1 MLEIKEKY
9 EVDMANM
16 ELKRF
21 QLERQS
27 LKRKLKL
34 KANVDKSQFLSVNN
48 ISEIK
53 QIFDGITAIQLRIR
67 DSKSKIN
74 EL

>member
-27 LKRKLKL
+27 IKRKLKL

-67 DSKSKIN
+67 DSKSKIT

>member
-1 MLEIKEKY
+1 MLQIKEKY

-21 QLERQS
+21 QLQRQS

>member
-67 DSKSKIN
+67 DSKSKIT

>member
-1 MLEIKEKY
+1 MLQIKEKY

-21 QLERQS
+21 QLQRQS

-67 DSKSKIN
+67 DSKSKIT

>member
-21 QLERQS
+21 QLQRQS

-67 DSKSKIN
+67 DSKSKIT
-74 EL
+74 

>member
-1 MLEIKEKY
+1 MLQIKEKY

-21 QLERQS
+21 QLQRQS

-67 DSKSKIN
+67 DSKSKIT
-74 EL
+74 

>member
-1 MLEIKEKY
+1 
-9 EVDMANM
+9 MANM

-67 DSKSKIN
+67 DSKSKIT
-74 EL
+74 